1 MEKQTTVTKGATPR
15 EKFYIYDVEVEEKGQ
30 KIREIQ
36 VSLQK
41 KKENDKCKFITACP
55 FHPVALND
63 TLKNKNISFGER
75 FYWVHKF
82 FKYSLEFFKSSIED

>member
-1 MEKQTTVTKGATPR
+1 MEKQTKTIKGTQGATPR
-15 EKFYIYDVEVEEKGQ
+15 KKFYIYDVEVEEKGQ

-41 KKENDKCKFITACP
+41 ENDKCKFINTCP
-55 FHPVALND
+55 FHPNALND
-63 TLKNKNISFGER
+63 TLLNKKISFGER

-82 FKYSLEFFKSSIED
+82 FKYSIED

>member
-1 MEKQTTVTKGATPR
+1 MKNNQTTNKVGTPR
-15 EKFYIYDVEVEEKGQ
+15 KKFYIYDVEVEEKGQ

-41 KKENDKCKFITACP
+41 KKENDECKFINTCP
-55 FHPVALND
+55 FHPNALND
-63 TLKNKNISFGER
+63 TLLNKKISFGER

-82 FKYSLEFFKSSIED
+82 FKYSIED

>member
-1 MEKQTTVTKGATPR
+1 MEKQTTKTTVTKGATPR
-15 EKFYIYDVEVEEKGQ
+15 KKFYIYDVEVEEKGQ

-41 KKENDKCKFITACP
+41 KKENDECKFINTCP
-55 FHPVALND
+55 FHPNALND
-63 TLKNKNISFGER
+63 TLLNKKISFGER

-82 FKYSLEFFKSSIED
+82 FKYSIED